1 MKPKLQIV
9 ELDGAMADIRGVTRA
24 VRNTPDAS
32 QLQEAV
38 ASRLDALPVG
48 RWHRGVLL
56 AVGLGSFFNFFEVA
70 LSSLLVPL
78 LPDGWAAGTTD
89 KSLLIGATF
98 AGELLGAL
106 LLSGLADRFGRRRM
120 FQINLVAYAALSV
133 GAAFAP
139 DTATL
144 VALRVL
150 LGIGLGAELALV
162 DTYLTELMPTAL
174 RGRMMATAYGL
185 GMLAVPVAGLLAA
198 RLPRSLG
205 GMASWRWLMIFA
217 ACGAVVVWLVR
228 RRLPESPR
236 WLATHRPGEALA
248 AVARIEAS
256 AGQPASAAG
265 VAYPGRATAPRP
277 VAAPAR
283 RERNVEKSRLWGPEL
298 RRRTLLV
305 CAMETLGPIGF
316 YGFSS
321 IAPIVLLHKG
331 FTVVESLTYSALTA
345 LGYPLGCL
353 LLMQVAERIQRRTLV
368 IVSSLLVAVAGTV
381 FGLGSSVWVIVPSGL
396 LTTLTSVINATVSRA
411 YAAELFP
418 TVVRNT
424 ALGRTY
430 ALSRLVAAVLPFC
443 TLSILDALGAGPLY
457 LICAGLVTGMSLAVA
472 VLGPKTNA
480 VRLEGI

>member
-1 MKPKLQIV
+1 V
-9 ELDGAMADIRGVTRA
+9 ELDGVMADISGATRA
-24 VRNTPDAS
+24 VRNTPDAYR
-32 QLQEAV
+32 LQEEV
-38 ASRLDALPVG
+38 AARLDALPVG

-56 AVGLGSFFNFFEVA
+56 VVGLGSFFNFFEVA

-78 LPDGWAAGTTD
+78 LPGGWAAGTTD

-106 LLSGLADRFGRRRM
+106 LLSGLADRLGRRRM
-120 FQINLVAYAALSV
+120 FQINLAAYASLSV
-133 GAAFAP
+133 GAACAP
-139 DTATL
+139 DAATL
-144 VALRVL
+144 IALRIL

-162 DTYLTELMPTAL
+162 DTYLTELMPTAR
-174 RGRMMATAYGL
+174 RGRMLATAYGV
-185 GMLAVPVAGLLAA
+185 GMLAVPVAGILAA
-198 RLPRSLG
+198 RLPHSLAG
-205 GMASWRWLMIFA
+205 VAGWRWLMVFA
-217 ACGAVVVWLVR
+217 ALGAVIVWLLR

-236 WLATHRPGEALA
+236 WLATHRPDEALA
-248 AVARIEAS
+248 AVARIEHR
-256 AGQPASAAG
+256 AGQ
-265 VAYPGRATAPRP
+265 ATAPTGTEPSGRQALQAPDP
-277 VAAPAR
+277 VPAASTAPG
-283 RERNVEKSRLWGPEL
+283 EKPRLWGPAL
-298 RRRTLLV
+298 RRRTALV
-305 CAMETLGPIGF
+305 CVMETLGPVGF

-368 IVSSLLVAVAGTV
+368 VVSSLLVAVAGTV
-381 FGLGSSVWVIVPSGL
+381 FGLGRSVWVIVSAGL
-396 LTTLTSVINATVSRA
+396 FTTLFSVINATVSRA
-411 YAAELFP
+411 YGAELFP
-418 TVVRNT
+418 TIVRNT

-457 LICAGLVTGMSLAVA
+457 LMCAGLIAVMSVAVA